1 MFIVK
6 IILVVILILLLLF
19 LYSACKISGD
29 ISREEEKI
37 NCLKWGEKCEKEKE
51 KS

>member
-6 IILVVILILLLLF
+6 TILVAILLLLLLF

-29 ISREEEKI
+29 ISKEEEKQEI
-37 NCLKWGEKCEKEKE
+37 NKFYKFK
-51 KS
+51 

>member
-6 IILVVILILLLLF
+6 IILVAILLLLLLF
-19 LYSACKISGD
+19 LYSVCKISGD

-37 NCLKWGEKCEKEKE
+37 NEYFKTK
-51 KS
+51 

>member
-6 IILVVILILLLLF
+6 IILVALLVLLLLF

-29 ISREEEKI
+29 ISREEEKYYGKI
-37 NCLKWGEKCEKEKE
+37 LEKE
-51 KS
+51 

>member
-6 IILVVILILLLLF
+6 IILVALLLLLLLF

-29 ISREEEKI
+29 ISREEEKYYI
-37 NCLKWGEKCEKEKE
+37 NITEKE
-51 KS
+51 

>member
-6 IILVVILILLLLF
+6 IILVAILLLLLIF

-29 ISREEEKI
+29 ISREEEKV
-37 NCLKWGEKCEKEKE
+37 NYSKWGEKYEKEKE

>member
-6 IILVVILILLLLF
+6 IILVALLLLLLLF

-29 ISREEEKI
+29 ISREEEKYYRNI
-37 NCLKWGEKCEKEKE
+37 SEKE
-51 KS
+51 

>member
-6 IILVVILILLLLF
+6 IILVALLLLLLLF

-29 ISREEEKI
+29 ISREEEKNI
-37 NCLKWGEKCEKEKE
+37 EIYQKKNNM
-51 KS
+51 

>member
-6 IILVVILILLLLF
+6 IILIVILLLLLLF

-29 ISREEEKI
+29 ISREEEKQEI
-37 NCLKWGEKCEKEKE
+37 NKFK
-51 KS
+51 